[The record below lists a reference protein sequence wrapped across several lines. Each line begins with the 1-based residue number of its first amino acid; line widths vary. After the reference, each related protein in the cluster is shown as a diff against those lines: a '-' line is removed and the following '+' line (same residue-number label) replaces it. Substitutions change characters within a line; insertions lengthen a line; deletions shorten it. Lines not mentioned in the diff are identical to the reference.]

1 MDQVSQHGGSL
12 TVRAFWLMFAK
23 ALAFVLG
30 FALPLLL
37 VRRLNQFEFGLYKQ
51 VFLVVSTSITV
62 LPLGFSLSAYY
73 FLSREEGGQRAAVV

>member
-1 MDQVSQHGGSL
+1 MTESTNKSGSL

-62 LPLGFSLSAYY
+62 LPLGFSLTHSPVR
-73 FLSREEGGQRAAVV
+73 S